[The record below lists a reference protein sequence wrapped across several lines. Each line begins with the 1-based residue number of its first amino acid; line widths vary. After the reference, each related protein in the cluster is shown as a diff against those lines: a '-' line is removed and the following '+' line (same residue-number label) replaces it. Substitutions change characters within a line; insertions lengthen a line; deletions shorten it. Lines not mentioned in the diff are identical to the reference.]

1 MRHLRS
7 LTLLASVLASTIVL
21 SVGQARV
28 LAYKDPT
35 GDDIVGGSR
44 SASYPAVASH
54 HLSSSPLALKAPPTT

>member
-7 LTLLASVLASTIVL
+7 LILLAGVLASTVVL

-35 GDDIVGGSR
+35 GDDLVGGSR
-44 SASYPAVASH
+44 WASYPVVASH
-54 HLSSSPLALKAPPTT
+54 RSPPPLALKAPPTT